1 MSKVR
6 GASVYGAMVIAM
18 AEGLKVGRA
27 SEIYIDP
34 TARKII
40 GISYKSSGL
49 GTDKEIFV
57 HFGDVLKFSSDVVII
72 ADQAVG
78 GDPPAEIEPFGLRAL
93 RRNKITT
100 QSGTHIAELA
110 DVVFDNADGKI
121 LEILLPQN
129 LRLDIAID
137 RVIFGHDLVMVPA
150 DYEPATTRIE
160 PEKKDF
166 MDRIFRDMAFSEKF
180 REGYAEAKHSV
191 RDNVTRDKV
200 AQSLKTGSR
209 KARDSILRT
218 SRAIQQVLDQINKRR
233 RTTKSDQETSGT
245 GASAEPADAEPG
257 RSDSGANAVSGWD
270 GTTPRDPQGT
280 EKP

>member
-34 TARKII
+34 AARKIV
-40 GISYKSSGL
+40 GISYKSSGV

-57 HFGDVLKFSSDVVII
+57 HFGDVLKFSGDVVII
-72 ADQAVG
+72 ADQTVG
-78 GDPPAEIEPFGLRAL
+78 GDPPAEIEPFGLRVL
-93 RRNKITT
+93 RGNKITT

-110 DVVFDNADGKI
+110 DVVFNNADGKI
-121 LEILLPQN
+121 LEILLPDN

-150 DYEPATTRIE
+150 DYEPATTRME

-166 MDRIFRDMAFSEKF
+166 MDRIFRNMAFSEKL

-191 RDNVTRDKV
+191 RNNVTRDKV
-200 AQSLKTGSR
+200 TQSLKTGSR
-209 KARDSILRT
+209 KAKDSILRT
-218 SRAIQQVLDQINKRR
+218 SRAIQQGLDQINKRR
-233 RTTKSDQETSGT
+233 QATKSGQETSGT
-245 GASAEPADAEPG
+245 GASVG
-257 RSDSGANAVSGWD
+257 TSTSGSGADGVSGWD
-270 GTTPRDPQGT
+270 GTTPRDPQDT